1 MEVSSMAGA
10 VPSDTGENGK
20 ASGKGDTGK
29 LGKHHG
35 GNLHGN
41 AKSKSTGKH
50 AKGGSGR
57 GGKK

>member
-1 MEVSSMAGA
+1 MAGA
-10 VPSDTGENGK
+10 VPSDTGANGK
-20 ASGKGDTGK
+20 AGKDDGK

-41 AKSKSTGKH
+41 AKTKSTGKH
-50 AKGGSGR
+50 AKGGGK